1 MQSTLFFNRREHI
14 CSNLSRQTLLMAKL
28 TSFFLLVFCFHV
40 AARTDAQTVT
50 FSAKN
55 ARVIEILKHIQT
67 QTGYNIISEQALLSH
82 TDRISVSFNNT
93 PLAEALTSSLQGL
106 SIDFK
111 LDGKTIVL
119 KRADKKVNAASLPA
133 RNTDSPADVAA
144 VLLRLKGKVATTDGV
159 PLAKVSVHNL
169 TSRKGTLS
177 AEDGSFEIEANIGDN
192 LSFTY
197 VGYGSKLVKVS
208 SANNLYIELPAT
220 ETNLDEFVVTGY
232 ETIRKKRMTGS
243 ISSVKAEDLL
253 INGATTIEQTL
264 QGKMPGVEIVNNSGM
279 VGTRQTV
286 RVRGTSTLLGNQ
298 EPVWVVDGIIQED
311 PLPFKASELNAY
323 NAQQSNSEALKN
335 FIGSTIAWLNPYD
348 IEEITVLKDAASTA
362 IYGVKAAN
370 GVILINTKR
379 GKNGRAP
386 VVSYNTSI
394 STQDRLTYDKMNLMN
409 SKERVDVSRE
419 IWENGVA
426 MRSSLDNIG
435 YTGLLRQY
443 LEDKMSYD
451 EFNKGVKQLELNNTD
466 WFALLYQKP
475 LNQSHNL
482 SVSGGGANSSYYA
495 SFGANSQKGQ
505 AKGNGQIGYQGS
517 VNITS
522 NITSRLTATVKIA
535 GSYTKTGGFFK
546 IDPYTYATRTNR
558 VIRAYDEDGALHYY
572 YKNSGGQGITAATSG
587 EYLYNILNE
596 MDGSGNVNYSTS
608 LNSNITA
615 RYRFNGGFSVESVF
629 GINYAN
635 VNSTGY
641 QTERTFAI
649 TAIRGYEYGA
659 YGPQDALYQQS
670 KLPNG
675 GLLSTMYN
683 SNYNY
688 TWRNGLNYGRT
699 FNKVHAVSGLA
710 GTELRS
716 NIYKSTNA
724 TVYGYMP
731 DRGLAVVAPP
741 PIILNVSGTT
751 IANTLY
757 QNNTTSTSVTDR
769 VSNYVSY
776 YATGGYTYDN
786 RYTASLSVRGD
797 ASNRFGQDVRTK
809 FKPIWAAG
817 ARWNIANEKFF
828 NRTEWLN
835 DLSFRASY
843 GYQGNVAENFGPE
856 LILTIPTA
864 SSTLINNLTG
874 EYTYRIGS
882 LPYANLRWEKTQTVN
897 LGLDFSFFK
906 NRVGAS
912 FEYYEKR
919 SKDLIV
925 MKEVPFENGVK
936 MMPVNGGSL
945 YNRGIELSL
954 NFIPVRTKDV
964 TWNLGVTPSR
974 NINKVISKQVQN
986 PTWQRARSG
995 TYYVEGYA
1003 ASSFWVFDFIG
1014 LDPQNGQPLFNI
1026 PTSSD
1031 DPNAAFDAVAFMK
1044 YAGKLNADFTS
1055 GFNTSLRY
1063 KTLTLSTS
1071 LYLSVGN
1078 QKLLSPLFNNGV
1090 AYGPNEFD
1098 NLPKDLIYR
1107 WRKPG
1112 DELITNIPSIP
1123 SADQVLITIP
1133 SGSGTFDGVSQQAQE
1148 RVYTL
1153 YNFSSARVVNAS
1165 YLRVGNIVLN
1175 YTLPAHIAKLIYSK
1189 TASIGYSV
1197 NNLHT
1202 FVSKDYKGVDPEV
1215 ASGSQPLARVHSI
1228 NLAISF

>member
-144 VLLRLKGKVATTDGV
+144 MLLRLKGKVATTDGV

-208 SANNLYIELPAT
+208 SANNLYIELQAT

-253 INGATTIEQTL
+253 INGTYTIEQTL
-264 QGKMPGVEIVNNSGM
+264 QGKMPGVEVVNNSGQ

-311 PLPFKASELNAY
+311 PLPFKAKELNSY
-323 NAQQSNSEALKN
+323 NSEPSNSESLKN

-348 IEEITVLKDAASTA
+348 IEEVTVLKDAASTA

-386 VVSYNTSI
+386 TVSYNTSI
-394 STQDRLTYDKMNLMN
+394 STQSVLTYDKMNLMN
-409 SKERVDVSRE
+409 SQERVDVSRE
-419 IWENGVA
+419 IWEKGIV
-426 MRSSLDNIG
+426 MRASLDNIG
-435 YTGLLRQY
+435 YNGLLKQY
-443 LEDKMSYD
+443 LENKLSYD
-451 EFNKGVKQLELNNTD
+451 EFNRGVKQLEVNNTD
-466 WFALLYQKP
+466 WFGMLYQRP
-475 LNQSHNL
+475 VNQSHNL
-482 SVSGGGANSSYYA
+482 SISGGGANNSYYA

-505 AKGNGQIGYQGS
+505 AKGNGQTGYQGS
-517 VNITS
+517 ANITS

-535 GSYTKTGGFFK
+535 GSYSKTDGFFK
-546 IDPYTYATRTNR
+546 INPYTYATRTNR
-558 VIRAYDEDGALHYY
+558 TIPAYNEDGSPYY
-572 YKNSGGQGITAATSG
+572 YYRTTAGMGITQATQG
-587 EYLYNILNE
+587 EYLYNIFNE
-596 MDGSGNVNYSTS
+596 IDQSDNINYSTS
-608 LNSNITA
+608 LNSNINV
-615 RYRFNGGFSVESVF
+615 RYRFNGGFSFESLF

-635 VNSTGY
+635 INSIGY
-641 QTERTFAI
+641 QTERTFAM
-649 TAIRGYEYGA
+649 TSVRGYEYGA
-659 YGPQDALYQQS
+659 YGPQDAEYQRT

-675 GLLSTMYN
+675 GLLATMYN

-699 FNKVHAVSGLA
+699 FNKVHVVNGLA
-710 GTELRS
+710 GMELRS

-731 DRGLAVVAPP
+731 DRGLSVAAPP
-741 PIILNVSGTT
+741 PTVLNASGAT
-751 IANTLY
+751 AGNPLY
-757 QNNTTSTSVTDR
+757 QNNTTNTLITDR

-817 ARWNIANEKFF
+817 VRWNIANEQFF

-843 GYQGNVAENFGPE
+843 GYQGNVAENYGPE

-864 SSTLINNLTG
+864 TSTLINNLTG
-874 EYTYRIGS
+874 EATYRIGS

-897 LGLDFSFFK
+897 FGLDFSFFK
-906 NRVGAS
+906 GRIGAS
-912 FEYYEKR
+912 LEYYEKR

-936 MMPVNGGSL
+936 TMPVNGGDL
-945 YNRGIELSL
+945 YNRGIEVSL
-954 NFIPVRTKDV
+954 NFVPVRTKDF
-964 TWNLGVTPSR
+964 TWNLGVTPSK
-974 NINKVISKQVQN
+974 NINKLVSKQVQN
-986 PTWQRARSG
+986 PTWMRATSG

-1003 ASSFWVFDFIG
+1003 ASSFWVFDFAG
-1014 LDPQNGQPLFNI
+1014 LDPANGQPLFNI
-1026 PTSSD
+1026 PTSAD
-1031 DPNAAFDAVAFMK
+1031 NPNAAFDAAAFMK

-1055 GFNTSLRY
+1055 GLNTSLRY
-1063 KTLTLSTS
+1063 KGLTMSTS
-1071 LYLSVGN
+1071 LYLSLGN
-1078 QKLLSPLFNNGV
+1078 HKLLPALFNSGV
-1090 AYGPNEFD
+1090 AYGPNEYD
-1098 NLPKDLIYR
+1098 NLSKEMVNR

-1112 DELITNIPSIP
+1112 DELITNIPSLP
-1123 SADQVLITIP
+1123 SADQVIITIP
-1133 SGSGTFDGVSQQAQE
+1133 SGSGTFDGVNQQLQE
-1148 RVYTL
+1148 RVHTL
-1153 YNFSSARVVNAS
+1153 YNYSSARVVNAS
-1165 YLRVGNIVLN
+1165 YLRVNNIVLN
-1175 YTLPAHIAKLIYSK
+1175 YTLPAHIAKLIFSK
-1189 TASIGYSV
+1189 TASIGYSI
-1197 NNLHT
+1197 NNPYT

-1215 ASGSQPLARVHSI
+1215 ASGSQPLARIHSI
-1228 NLAISF
+1228 NLAITF